1 MGIFGL
7 LKMAAGN
14 LGGIMA
20 LQSGSDVLINRHTQI
35 NTFSVHRVLRKR
47 ANERIKELFLNG
59 EMESMGDIC
68 EEEAALLKLSV
79 FYQAAERA
87 DDEHTMAL
95 LGDAIDKIN
104 QIGQD
109 KIRPTVSMQVLSE
122 TGH

>member
-1 MGIFGL
+1 
-7 LKMAAGN
+7 
-14 LGGIMA
+14 
-20 LQSGSDVLINRHTQI
+20 
-35 NTFSVHRVLRKR
+35 
-47 ANERIKELFLNG
+47 
-59 EMESMGDIC
+59 MESMGDIC